1 MRPQGNAVAELT
13 YDTRIGYEKGALTP
27 VYWAFMKLEQ
37 FLLKLTRSSARL
49 SYNGLE
55 LQYVRAMY
63 NRTWAN
69 ERCAEL
75 AIVEAQLEAAER
87 AGKDRVLEVGN
98 VLAHYGVR
106 GHVVVDKYEPM
117 EGVRNIDV
125 VEIPDSE
132 RYDLIVSISTM
143 EHVGWDEEPRQP
155 EKFSEAYEKLY
166 SLLAPG
172 GSLVVT
178 VPVDWNEWLD
188 QSLAAGSIP
197 ADRIDWLKRTGRYCA
212 WQETDREAA
221 LALKYGSPYRNANG
235 LVVLNRTRPAAGST
249 A

>member
-1 MRPQGNAVAELT
+1 MRQQGSALAELT

-27 VYWAFMKLEQ
+27 IYWAFMKFEQ
-37 FLLKLTRSSARL
+37 VLLKLTRGSARL
-49 SYNGLE
+49 SYHGEKLP
-55 LQYVRAMY
+55 YVRAMY

-75 AIVEAQLEAAER
+75 AIVESRIEAAK
-87 AGKDRVLEVGN
+87 ATGAHRVLEVGN
-98 VLAHYGVR
+98 VLAHYGVS

-117 EGVRNIDV
+117 DGVRNIDV
-125 VEIPDSE
+125 VDIPSDE
-132 RYDLIVSISTM
+132 QYDLIVSISTM

-155 EKFSEAYEKLY
+155 EKFLEAYEKLY

-188 QSLAAGSIP
+188 RSLAAGSIP
-197 ADRIDWLKRTGRYCA
+197 ADRIDWLARIGRYCS
-212 WQETDREAA
+212 WQEADSDAV
-221 LALKYGSPYRNANG
+221 LKLKYGEPFRNANG
-235 LVVLNRTRPAAGST
+235 LVVLNRTRPAVGIT
-249 A
+249 D